1 MTENN
6 KIDRRSQKER
16 DGVVCVTGGG
26 GMRRRQGG
34 GKGEVDRQRE
44 TKRDIYEEGQTHRE
58 AERKGGCARKT
69 DLLHLI

>member
-1 MTENN
+1 MTENK
-6 KIDRRSQKER
+6 KIDRRNQKER

-44 TKRDIYEEGQTHRE
+44 AGRDRDEER
-58 AERKGGCARKT
+58 
-69 DLLHLI
+69 